1 MGRVDPVVVVG
12 AGISGVA
19 AARALTDGGLA
30 VVVLDRGKR
39 IGGRMASRRT
49 DGRVVDTGASYFT
62 VSDDRFDAVV
72 QGWAT
77 RGLAREW
84 TDTFVAAHDG
94 DLEPKPGPVRWGA
107 AGGLRSLVEDLADG
121 LDVREAQVSRVG
133 HVGPRPTVDDLAAA
147 AVVLAMPDPQAVRL
161 LDPAHADLAGRLDD
175 PFQPVLAL
183 TAAWPERSWPDVQ
196 GAFVAGDPVLTWV
209 ADDGRRRGDGAP
221 VLVAHST
228 AEFAAEHLAAP
239 AEAAG
244 PMTVALRD
252 VFGIATEPTSTHV
265 HRWAFGK
272 PSGTREEPFALDEER
287 LVGVCGDAFS
297 DRPRVEAAYLSG
309 RALGEELLRRLA
321 R

>member
-19 AARALTDGGLA
+19 AARALTDGGLT

-72 QGWAT
+72 QGWAM

-94 DLEPKPGPVRWGA
+94 ELEPKSGPVRWGA
-107 AGGLRSLVEDLADG
+107 AAGLRSLVEDLADG
-121 LDVREAQVSRVG
+121 LDVREARVG
-133 HVGPRPTVDDLAAA
+133 RVGPGPTVDDLAAA

-161 LDPAHADLAGRLDD
+161 LDPAYADLVGRLDD

-196 GAFVAGDPVLTWV
+196 GAFVADDPVLTWV

-228 AEFAAEHLAAP
+228 AAFAAEHLAAP
-239 AEAAG
+239 AEATG

-265 HRWAFGK
+265 HRWTFGK
-272 PSGTREEPFALDEER
+272 PSGKREDPYALDEEH
-287 LVGVCGDAFS
+287 LVGVCGDAIS

-309 RALGEELLRRLA
+309 RALGEELVRRLA